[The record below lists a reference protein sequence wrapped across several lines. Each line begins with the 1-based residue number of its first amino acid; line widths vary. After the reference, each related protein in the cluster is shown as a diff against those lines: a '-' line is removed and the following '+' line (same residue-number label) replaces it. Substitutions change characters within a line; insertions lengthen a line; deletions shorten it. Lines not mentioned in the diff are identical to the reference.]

1 MSLLD
6 RVQRKAEDASPSGG
20 VAAQPATPPTFALPT
35 AGAPSVAS
43 LAVPAAESPSA
54 TPSWSVRASPANSA
68 APVAPPRRA
77 LEPAQFGRPAPVQTS
92 PPPLRARPAETP
104 GLGDPNRPT
113 SLLSRTGD
121 TGGSGDSTRTS
132 SLMNRTGEAGG
143 TGDGSRPTSL
153 LSRTGTP
160 PRPGQGRGALG
171 AMYAQLRS
179 RVHQRL
185 VEELAGNTDSAPAD
199 VIRQRI
205 AELVTE
211 VIIEQGLTMSRQ
223 DRLRVVETL
232 IHDVLGLGPLEDLLA
247 NPDIAE
253 IMVNGPNQIYV
264 EEKGKLM
271 RSPVTFE
278 STEQLMQV
286 IDRIVS
292 SIGRRVD
299 ESSPMVDA
307 RLKDGSRVNVIIP
320 PLALRGPT
328 VTIRK
333 FSKEA
338 FTIDDLVRFGT
349 LTDEMAKFIRACVRG
364 RLNVVVSGGTGSG
377 KTTTLNVLSSFIPED
392 ERIVTIEDAA
402 ELQLV
407 QEHVVTLEAR
417 PANVEG
423 RGQVTIRDLVI
434 NALRM
439 RPDRIVVGECR
450 GGEALDMLQA
460 MNTGHDGSLTTLHA
474 NNPHDAVSRLETM
487 VLMSGAELPS
497 RAIREQIASAV
508 NMIVH
513 QSRLRDGTR
522 RIVSITEVL
531 GTGPDGVVM
540 QEIFAFKQKGVD
552 PETGKVIGELAP
564 TGVLPEALERL
575 SSEGEAVSEE
585 MFAAA

>member
-1 MSLLD
+1 VGPVENPGRGDAVRTAPLLGRTGDSAGQGEGGRTSSLMN
-6 RVQRKAEDASPSGG
+6 RTGESAGSGDG
-20 VAAQPATPPTFALPT
+20 
-35 AGAPSVAS
+35 
-43 LAVPAAESPSA
+43 
-54 TPSWSVRASPANSA
+54 
-68 APVAPPRRA
+68 
-77 LEPAQFGRPAPVQTS
+77 
-92 PPPLRARPAETP
+92 
-104 GLGDPNRPT
+104 NRPT
-113 SLLSRTGD
+113 SLLSRTGV
-121 TGGSGDSTRTS
+121 
-132 SLMNRTGEAGG
+132 
-143 TGDGSRPTSL
+143 
-153 LSRTGTP
+153 

-171 AMYAQLRS
+171 AMYGQLRS

-185 VEELAGNTDSAPAD
+185 VEELAGNTDSAPAE

-205 AELVTE
+205 SELVGE
-211 VIIEQGLTMSRQ
+211 VIAEQGLTMSRQ
-223 DRLRVVETL
+223 DRLRVVDTL

-264 EEKGKLM
+264 EEKGKLI

-278 STEQLMQV
+278 TTEQLMQV

-338 FTIDDLVRFGT
+338 FTIDDLVHFGT
-349 LTDEMAKFIRACVRG
+349 LTEQMATFIRACVRG

-531 GTGPDGVVM
+531 GTGSDGVVM
-540 QEIFAFKQKGVD
+540 QEIFAFKQTGVD
-552 PETGKVIGELAP
+552 PDTGKVIGQLTP
-564 TGVLPEALERL
+564 TGVLPQALERL
-575 SSEGEAVSEE
+575 SAEGEPVSEE

>member
-6 RVQRKAEDASPSGG
+6 RVQRKAEEVSAPASAGGQPPAVVPAGPPVGAASP
-20 VAAQPATPPTFALPT
+20 
-35 AGAPSVAS
+35 
-43 LAVPAAESPSA
+43 LAVPPAESPDPGA
-54 TPSWSVRASPANSA
+54 GWSVRATAGPALGA
-68 APVAPPRRA
+68 APPRA
-77 LEPAQFGRPAPVQTS
+77 AAEPAPRSRPAMAPAPTA
-92 PPPLRARPAETP
+92 PLLSRTGDGAEAARPGSLLSRT
-104 GLGDPNRPT
+104 GDGGGDGNHPT
-113 SLLSRTGD
+113 SLLSRTGI
-121 TGGSGDSTRTS
+121 
-132 SLMNRTGEAGG
+132 
-143 TGDGSRPTSL
+143 
-153 LSRTGTP
+153 
-160 PRPGQGRGALG
+160 PRPGQGRGPLG
-171 AMYAQLRS
+171 AMYGQLRG

-185 VEELAGNTDSAPAD
+185 VEELAGNTDSAPAE
-199 VIRQRI
+199 VVRQRI
-205 AELVTE
+205 AELVAE
-211 VIIEQGLTMSRQ
+211 VILELGLTMSRQ
-223 DRLRVVETL
+223 DRQRVVDTL

-247 NPDIAE
+247 SQEIAE

-264 EEKGKLM
+264 EERGKLI

-278 STEQLMQV
+278 SNEQLMQV

-338 FTIDDLVRFGT
+338 FTIDDLIRFGT
-349 LTDEMAKFIRACVRG
+349 LTESMAAFVQACVRG

-377 KTTTLNVLSSFIPED
+377 KTTTLNVLSGFIPED

-402 ELQLV
+402 ELQLS

-474 NNPHDAVSRLETM
+474 NSPHDAISRLETM

-508 NMIVH
+508 NIIVH

-522 RIVSITEVL
+522 RIVSIAEVL
-531 GTGPDGVVM
+531 GNGPEGVAI
-540 QEIFAFKQKGVD
+540 QEIFAFHQQGVD
-552 PETGKVIGELAP
+552 PQTGRVIGELAP
-564 TGVLPEALERL
+564 TGVLPRVLDHLSAQGEVVPEA
-575 SSEGEAVSEE
+575 
-585 MFAAA
+585 MFTGA

>member
-20 VAAQPATPPTFALPT
+20 VAAQPPTPPTFALPAT
-35 AGAPSVAS
+35 GAS
-43 LAVPAAESPSA
+43 AAELIAP
-54 TPSWSVRASPANSA
+54 TPTWSVRTPPVNSA

-77 LEPAQFGRPAPVQTS
+77 LEPAQFGRPVPAQAP
-92 PPPLRARPAETP
+92 PPPLRVRPADIP
-104 GLGDPNRPT
+104 GLGDGNRST

-121 TGGSGDSTRTS
+121 SAGSGDGARTS
-132 SLMNRTGEAGG
+132 SLLNRTGDGGG
-143 TGDGSRPTSL
+143 TGDGSRPNSL
-153 LSRTGTP
+153 LSRTGI
-160 PRPGQGRGALG
+160 PRPGQARGAVG
-171 AMYAQLRS
+171 AIYAQLRS

-185 VEELAGNTDSAPAD
+185 VEELAGNTDSAPGD

-205 AELVTE
+205 AELVGE
-211 VIIEQGLTMSRQ
+211 VITEQGMTMSRQ

-264 EEKGKLM
+264 EEKGKLL

-333 FSKEA
+333 FTKEA
-338 FTIDDLVRFGT
+338 FTIDDLIRFGT
-349 LTDEMAKFIRACVRG
+349 LTEGMAEFIRACVVG
-364 RLNVVVSGGTGSG
+364 RLNIVVSGGTGSG
-377 KTTTLNVLSSFIPED
+377 KTSTLNVLSGFIPAD

-402 ELQLV
+402 ELQLE

-423 RGQVTIRDLVI
+423 RGR
-434 NALRM
+434 
-439 RPDRIVVGECR
+439 
-450 GGEALDMLQA
+450 
-460 MNTGHDGSLTTLHA
+460 TGSSS
-474 NNPHDAVSRLETM
+474 VS
-487 VLMSGAELPS
+487 
-497 RAIREQIASAV
+497 
-508 NMIVH
+508 
-513 QSRLRDGTR
+513 
-522 RIVSITEVL
+522 
-531 GTGPDGVVM
+531 
-540 QEIFAFKQKGVD
+540 
-552 PETGKVIGELAP
+552 
-564 TGVLPEALERL
+564 
-575 SSEGEAVSEE
+575 
-585 MFAAA
+585 AAAVRHWTCSRP

>member
-1 MSLLD
+1 LLSRTGEGSPDGSRPGSLLSRTGD
-6 RVQRKAEDASPSGG
+6 GAGG
-20 VAAQPATPPTFALPT
+20 D
-35 AGAPSVAS
+35 G
-43 LAVPAAESPSA
+43 
-54 TPSWSVRASPANSA
+54 
-68 APVAPPRRA
+68 
-77 LEPAQFGRPAPVQTS
+77 
-92 PPPLRARPAETP
+92 
-104 GLGDPNRPT
+104 NRPT
-113 SLLSRTGD
+113 SLLSRTGI
-121 TGGSGDSTRTS
+121 
-132 SLMNRTGEAGG
+132 
-143 TGDGSRPTSL
+143 
-153 LSRTGTP
+153 
-160 PRPGQGRGALG
+160 PRPGQGRGPLG
-171 AMYAQLRS
+171 AMYAQLRA

-185 VEELAGNTDSAPAD
+185 VEELAGNTDSAPAE
-199 VIRQRI
+199 VVQQRI
-205 AELVTE
+205 AELVGE
-211 VIIEQGLTMSRQ
+211 VITELGLTMSRQ
-223 DRLRVVETL
+223 DRQRVVDTL

-264 EEKGKLM
+264 EERGKLM

-338 FTIDDLVRFGT
+338 FTIDDLMRFGT
-349 LTDEMAKFIRACVRG
+349 LTDSMATFIRACVRS

-402 ELQLV
+402 ELQLG

-474 NNPHDAVSRLETM
+474 NSPHDAISRLETM

-508 NMIVH
+508 DVIVH

-522 RIVSITEVL
+522 RIVSIAEVL
-531 GTGPDGVVM
+531 GTSGDGVAL
-540 QEIFAFKQKGVD
+540 QEIFTFRQRGVD
-552 PETGKVIGELAP
+552 LETGRVIGEMGP
-564 TGVLPEALERL
+564 TGVVPHDLEQL
-575 SSEGEAVSEE
+575 TAQGEAVSES